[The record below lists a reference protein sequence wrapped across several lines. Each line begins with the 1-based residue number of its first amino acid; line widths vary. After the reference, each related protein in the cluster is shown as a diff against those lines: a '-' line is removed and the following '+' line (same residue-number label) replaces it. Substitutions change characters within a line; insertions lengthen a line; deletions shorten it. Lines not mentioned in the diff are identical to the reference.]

1 MLKWM
6 MVMFA
11 DPDGT
16 DEVMIKAMAV
26 VEGVCW

>member
-6 MVMFA
+6 MVMFV
-11 DPDGT
+11 DFDGI
-16 DEVMIKAMAV
+16 DEVMIKVMVV